1 LSFSEFDGQPLG
13 TCIQFVYFNG
23 GLAVFSALQKM
34 EGVQWVAWL
43 QRTTLSVATRELT
56 REKLDKII
64 EVLDLRDAAG
74 KLLQP
79 PVGDNCNYQL
89 VLEKG
94 RQPVP
99 PPEAD
104 KSRIMNRLRLSN
116 SKALS
121 NRTGAQEGFGA

>member
-1 LSFSEFDGQPLG
+1 M
-13 TCIQFVYFNG
+13 G
-23 GLAVFSALQKM
+23 GLVTAHYIIGSN
-34 EGVQWVAWL
+34 G
-43 QRTTLSVATRELT
+43 ELT

-99 PPEAD
+99 PTKAD
-104 KSRIMNRLRLSN
+104 KSKDNES
-116 SKALS
+116 S
-121 NRTGAQEGFGA
+121 